1 MPDSNILK
9 FFNENAEEKDTQRTS
24 LKVEFNGVKI
34 EMDVYGKDHTGVKD
48 FLETCIK
55 TASLKSSQA

>member
-9 FFNENAEEKDTQRTS
+9 FFNQNTEEQETQRTS

-34 EMDVYGKDHTGVKD
+34 EMDVYGSDISGINN
-48 FLETCIK
+48 F
-55 TASLKSSQA
+55 

>member
-9 FFNENAEEKDTQRTS
+9 FFNQNTEEQETQRTS

-34 EMDVYGKDHTGVKD
+34 EMDVYGSDISGINN
-48 FLETCIK
+48 FLESCLK
-55 TASLKSSQA
+55 TVSLNLPG

>member
-9 FFNENAEEKDTQRTS
+9 FFNENSEENDTQRTS

-34 EMDVYGKDHTGVKD
+34 EMDVYGKDTSGINN
-48 FLETCIK
+48 FLETCLK
-55 TASLKSSQA
+55 TASLKLPT